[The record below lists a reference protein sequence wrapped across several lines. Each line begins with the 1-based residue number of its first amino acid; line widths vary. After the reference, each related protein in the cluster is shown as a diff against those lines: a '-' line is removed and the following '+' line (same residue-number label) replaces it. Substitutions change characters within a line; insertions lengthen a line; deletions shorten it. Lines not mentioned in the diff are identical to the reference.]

1 MFFSFKDKS
10 KNNIKIF
17 LIFIAYF
24 IAIQIASYLPF
35 LFNFFNEKM
44 NWSGKIYS
52 IIVSLIFLI
61 LYKGNKIKDY
71 YLTLSQNKKE
81 KRKVI
86 LITFCLFVLVLL
98 LGNKSKP
105 INFNLEKLTY
115 QMTIPGIDEELAYRG
130 IMLSL
135 LSQIFI
141 PYFKLGRII
150 KVNPAIL
157 VTSILFGLIHS
168 LFINNNFE
176 LNFNSYSFVV
186 TFLFG
191 YTLGYITI
199 LTKSILL
206 PLVIHNTWNTILQIF
221 KMFIN

>member
-1 MFFSFKDKS
+1 
-10 KNNIKIF
+10 
-17 LIFIAYF
+17 
-24 IAIQIASYLPF
+24 
-35 LFNFFNEKM
+35 M

>member
-10 KNNIKIF
+10 KNSIKIF